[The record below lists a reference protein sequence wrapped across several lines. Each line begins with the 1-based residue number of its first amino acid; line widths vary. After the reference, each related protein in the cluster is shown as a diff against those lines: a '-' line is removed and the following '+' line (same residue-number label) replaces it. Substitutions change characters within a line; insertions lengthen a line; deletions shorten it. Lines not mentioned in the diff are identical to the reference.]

1 VGRFGD
7 SCTRIRFAD
16 IQVIDKKAEL
26 QSNAKLFKFASE
38 LSKKNIQL
46 KPVAVKEVA
55 QKAGG
60 KKKKEDA
67 TTNTTTNNNGSRY

>member
-1 VGRFGD
+1 M
-7 SCTRIRFAD
+7 RFAD
-16 IQVIDKKAEL
+16 TLVIDKKAEL

-46 KPVAVKEVA
+46 KPIVVKEAA

-60 KKKKEDA
+60 RKKKEDA
-67 TTNTTTNNNGSRY
+67 TTNTTTNTGFGY